1 MNNKGEFKRDRS
13 DSLNEAFGGGGASSV
28 DPLQNSPSRLHELVW
43 ESEHLVPG
51 SRARQESL
59 EAIHSMLSKKMRDG
73 PGPNSYKR
81 DDGTDILDAFYEG
94 NDGSGNLDTEHGGGS
109 LGMMDGFDD
118 QHLFAGKGHGLTQTS
133 GFSGGFFTMD
143 DVGSEHALSSS
154 FKESMSF
161 GKEDSNLHNGI
172 PAFAQQHHQ
181 MQAAASSVIPTLPG
195 PVPQQG
201 AGVVVVAE
209 PIAPRTP
216 NKKKAVG
223 AASVMVEPA
232 VMVSQEVVHKP
243 TSAAAMLGGG
253 HLAPSSAAMAAAMP
267 AVSAVA
273 IVGLMD
279 DSTERLSHKEVEQR
293 RREKAKQYFDELRT
307 LLPCGADSK
316 FDKNTILQNTIAM
329 IKQLQ
334 AELDHFREQK
344 MGTKRAPSA
353 IQTSSHDFR
362 SSFDVT
368 RQPLCFCGLDGC
380 VWESNS
386 AFCKLLGYTKAEI
399 HGISLL
405 SSTAQSDSD
414 ASSQHWQR
422 LISSGMCNSAFYC
435 HLIRKDQV
443 QMMVNMDLNL
453 IHKRNQ
459 PYCFLVATNPTS

>member
-1 MNNKGEFKRDRS
+1 M
-13 DSLNEAFGGGGASSV
+13 
-28 DPLQNSPSRLHELVW
+28 
-43 ESEHLVPG
+43 
-51 SRARQESL
+51 ARFQESL
-59 EAIHSMLSKKMRDG
+59 EQIHNLLSKKMRDG

-81 DDGTDILDAFYEG
+81 DDGADILDAFYEG

-109 LGMMDGFDD
+109 LGMMEGFDD
-118 QHLFAGKGHGLTQTS
+118 DRLFSSGKGHGTGGL
-133 GFSGGFFTMD
+133 SGGFFAMD
-143 DVGSEHALSSS
+143 DVVAEHALSSS

-161 GKEDSNLHNGI
+161 GKEDHSLHGM
-172 PAFAQQHHQ
+172 PSFAHGGPPSGTTPTSGPG
-181 MQAAASSVIPTLPG
+181 AAAAHPATAASAVAAEPVAVRTPG
-195 PVPQQG
+195 KKKGAAGGAAAALADSASQAG
-201 AGVVVVAE
+201 AGANVASAVV
-209 PIAPRTP
+209 
-216 NKKKAVG
+216 
-223 AASVMVEPA
+223 
-232 VMVSQEVVHKP
+232 QKP

-253 HLAPSSAAMAAAMP
+253 HAVPSSAAMAAAMP
-267 AVSAVA
+267 AASAVTA
-273 IVGLMD
+273 AGLMD

-334 AELDHFREQK
+334 AELDHYREQK
-344 MGTKRAPSA
+344 MGAKRTQ

-386 AFCKLLGYTKAEI
+386 AFCKLLGYTKSEI

-435 HLIRKDQV
+435 HLIRKDQ
-443 QMMVNMDLNL
+443 QQLMVNMDLNL